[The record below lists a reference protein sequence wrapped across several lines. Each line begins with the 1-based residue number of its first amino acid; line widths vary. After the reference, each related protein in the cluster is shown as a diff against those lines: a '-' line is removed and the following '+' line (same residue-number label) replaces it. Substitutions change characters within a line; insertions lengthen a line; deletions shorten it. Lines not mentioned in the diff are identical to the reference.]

1 MAVAK
6 RLEVKLES
14 NVLDNVEWYILMSK
28 NIKISDIAKSLGI
41 STATVSR
48 ALSGSDRVTQATKDK
63 VKQEADRLHYRPNLA
78 ARNLRIQ
85 KSMAILLV
93 VRDMSNPFYLE
104 VFKGV
109 EGIARRAGY
118 SVLMGNTEGDVERE
132 NEYFNMLADGH
143 VDGMI
148 LMTGKLPAKH
158 KLLEMPASETSIV
171 IALEKIKDCN
181 LRRVIIDNEAA
192 AEVATQHLIDLGHKK
207 IAHIA
212 GPEHEPMSMLRTKGY
227 RNALKAAKLLSTEK
241 LEYIGDYSLESG
253 KAACHKLFSN
263 AQDYPTALF
272 VANDEMAFGVINELR
287 KIGLDVPQDVSVVG
301 FDNLSFSGSF
311 YPPLTTISQPRI
323 DIGKQAMHML
333 LNVMNGKID
342 TAVDMRMPTNLKI
355 RSSTRQ
361 LNICDNSEVKND

>member
-1 MAVAK
+1 MI
-6 RLEVKLES
+6 R
-14 NVLDNVEWYILMSK
+14 
-28 NIKISDIAKSLGI
+28 NIKISDIAKNLGI

-48 ALSGSDRVTQATKDK
+48 ALSGSDRVTKATREK
-63 VKQEADRLHYRPNLA
+63 VKQEADRLNYRPNLA
-78 ARNLRIQ
+78 ARNLRTQ

-109 EGIARRAGY
+109 EGVARRAGY
-118 SVLMGNTEGDVERE
+118 SVLMGNTEDDIVRE
-132 NEYFNMLADGH
+132 NEYFDMLADGH

-148 LMTGKLPAKH
+148 LMTGKLPTKH

-171 IALEKIKDCN
+171 IALEKIRDCD

-212 GPEHEPMSMLRTKGY
+212 GPEHEQMSMLRTKGY
-227 RNALKAAKLLSTEK
+227 RNALKSAKLSHADK
-241 LEYIGDYSLESG
+241 LEYNGDYSLESG
-253 KAACHKLFSN
+253 EIACHKLFSN
-263 AQDYPTALF
+263 QKDYPTALF
-272 VANDEMAFGVINELR
+272 VANDEMAFGAINELR
-287 KIGLDVPQDVSVVG
+287 KIGLEVPKDVSVVG

-333 LNVMNGKID
+333 LNVMNGKVD
-342 TAVDMRMPTNLKI
+342 TAVDVRMPTKLKI
-355 RSSTRQ
+355 RSSTEK
-361 LNICDNSEVKND
+361 LNISDNSEVKND